1 MIKQLYTKLSLS
13 ELLSRMT
20 KIQSESNNAT
30 YKKMEVRNSR
40 GFSCEVRKI
49 LLRFQKLQIVT
60 LV

>member
-30 YKKMEVRNSR
+30 YKKWKFGTLEVLA
-40 GFSCEVRKI
+40 VR
-49 LLRFQKLQIVT
+49 
-60 LV
+60 

>member
-30 YKKMEVRNSR
+30 KGERADVYH
-40 GFSCEVRKI
+40 EVRKRRGAYI
-49 LLRFQKLQIVT
+49 F
-60 LV
+60 